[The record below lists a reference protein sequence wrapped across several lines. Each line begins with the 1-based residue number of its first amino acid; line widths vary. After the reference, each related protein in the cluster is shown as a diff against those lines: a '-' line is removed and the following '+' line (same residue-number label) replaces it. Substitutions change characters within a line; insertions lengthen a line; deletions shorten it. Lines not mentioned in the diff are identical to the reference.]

1 MAKNLGEILVDD
13 MELEEFG
20 LKLLCTASSKNLKP
34 MLLAKKSK
42 PPAEKCK
49 KILELWVKTTDQS
62 ECRWEQVINVLHDM
76 NLKGLASQMTEAL
89 KDSGSR
95 DDQLHYA
102 SSTSIQPSEASC
114 RSEFHIE
121 VNCFDLLIKQLMINY
136 ILIIDLYFAEI
147 KCTNIYN

>member
-20 LKLLCTASSKNLKP
+20 LKLLCTASSKSLKS
-34 MLLAKKSK
+34 MLQANKSK
-42 PPAEKCK
+42 PPVEKCK
-49 KILELWVKTTDQS
+49 KILELWVKTTHQS

-95 DDQLHYA
+95 DDQLNGARSISLYT
-102 SSTSIQPSEASC
+102 SSQPSDPSC

-121 VNCFDLLIKQLMINY
+121 LNCTGL
-136 ILIIDLYFAEI
+136 
-147 KCTNIYN
+147 